1 MATQKV
7 IFYTDATHTQSY
19 RLPYLGDITRYPE
32 GNPAIAGVSG
42 GFQNLRGIEFAQTF
56 SNGRGGCDL
65 KLLQGSFSLYSTP
78 SLQYGIN
85 STYMTADQQVRV
97 QSANQGGSY
106 NIWSDR
112 NNTVGMGLAVAKV
125 NGTTR
130 LGIVIWGH
138 DWGGVNHAYF
148 MYSYDDGNALNMMFN
163 TADRP
168 GDPFNPYSEGGY
180 SEPGGGENTNYDDAS
195 DGVEADALPTIS
207 AVGCGLIS
215 IFSPTEQQLSHLA
228 DVLCGGDFFDFLQ
241 NTVENL
247 SELFIS
253 FGIVPFVVPTSG
265 TVNITFFDWLV
276 TLKQQSTNI
285 PVRLVAD
292 QFIDFDM
299 GTINLADDPR
309 IHKTDS
315 VFDYS
320 PFSKLG
326 IYLPF
331 IGFEE
336 LDIDEV
342 RTSIIHLEY
351 RVDVLSGSCVAL
363 VSTIVDNVKRTLY
376 QFTGNCLTQLP
387 LSSADCQT
395 MITNAVNLG
404 ISVATAGTTGAV
416 ASAGA
421 ESVEAALGAE
431 KINRQTADFRNAQ
444 FDAQV
449 SNAKGNL
456 VSATANT
463 IMGMKPNYKHSGA
476 IGASAS
482 LLAVKQPYLFLLTPN
497 EAVPEGYE
505 RYCGFP
511 SNITSRLGDL
521 SGYTVVEDI
530 RLNGLVATS
539 NEVAEIYSLLKKGVI
554 I

>member
-1 MATQKV
+1 MAGQSLT
-7 IFYTDATHTQSY
+7 FYTDATHTQKY
-19 RLPYLGDITRYPE
+19 MIPYIGDIT
-32 GNPAIAGVSG
+32 GKTSVNPGMVGLASSTNNLQQTIQFGATFEAGRRNVN
-42 GFQNLRGIEFAQTF
+42 FLIQ
-56 SNGRGGCDL
+56 
-65 KLLQGSFSLYSTP
+65 QGDFCIYSSATMV
-78 SLQYGIN
+78 YGIRCWMDGDRAKVAN
-85 STYMTADQQVRV
+85 KDYSGFGLRASDMTA
-97 QSANQGGSY
+97 
-106 NIWSDR
+106 
-112 NNTVGMGLAVAKV
+112 GMTLALATIS
-125 NGTTR
+125 GRIR
-130 LGIVIWGH
+130 LGIAIWGT
-138 DWGGVNHAYF
+138 AYQGIDRAIF
-148 MYSYDDGNALNMMFN
+148 CTAYDLDLVYD
-163 TADRP
+163 TIKKT
-168 GDPFNPYSEGGY
+168 GDPFNPYSGGGY
-180 SEPGGGENTNYDDAS
+180 SGPGGGEDMNYEDAS
-195 DGVEADALPTIS
+195 DGVEADALPSIS
-207 AVGCGLIS
+207 AVGCGLLS

-228 DVLCGGDFFDFLQ
+228 DVLCGGDFFSFLQ

-253 FGIVPFVVPTSG
+253 FGIVPFAVPTSG
-265 TVNITFFDWLV
+265 NVNITFFDWIV

-285 PVRLVAD
+285 PVRLVSD

-299 GTINLADDPR
+299 GSINLADDPR

-351 RVDVLSGSCVAL
+351 RIDVLSGSCVAL
-363 VSTIVDNVKRTLY
+363 VSTIVDGVKRTLY
-376 QFTGNCLTQLP
+376 QFSGNCLTQLP

-431 KINRQTADFRNAQ
+431 KITRQTADFRNAQ

-482 LLAVKQPYLFLLTPN
+482 LLAVKQPYLFLITPN

-505 RYCGFP
+505 KYCGFP